1 MPRRI
6 GSKGMA
12 HGRKY
17 CIAAARAVPR
27 DAGARAA
34 SRVASVPFRGRA
46 SGAHGS
52 RGTWVVAPRSIITNK
67 PLTGVSSLDTS
78 ETGLP
83 L

>member
-27 DAGARAA
+27 DGRAA

-67 PLTGVSSLDTS
+67 PLTDVSSLDTS